1 MLNMRLCKFFIIT
14 LSITSL
20 FYTSVSSN
28 SILFCKEKHGF
39 EKLVNKNFHDDKSS
53 CHTDIKDK
61 IKKQF
66 CFECNCYL
74 AQVLS
79 NISYENSNINIFKN
93 NFDDFLIS
101 YHSINYKVKDPP
113 PKNYS
118 S

>member
-1 MLNMRLCKFFIIT
+1 MQLCRFLIIAISIVSFF
-14 LSITSL
+14 STSG
-20 FYTSVSSN
+20 FSN

-79 NISYENSNINIFKN
+79 NISCEDSIINIFKN
-93 NFDDFLIS
+93 NFDDFFIS
-101 YHSINYKVKDPP
+101 SYSINYKVKDPP